1 MTENTGKDKLKE
13 QINAI
18 TENSYKQ
25 GFQDAQVSIA
35 NLFDNLKGE
44 SEEAT
49 RLYKEIAK
57 VILSLNILER

>member
-13 QINAI
+13 QINTI

-25 GFQDAQVSIA
+25 GFQDAQASIA